1 MIVTSKHNKPSHAIM
16 AVCTDHAVHCSSCS
30 SHEQRRLGQKLGL
43 AYSAKLYAIAFL
55 IVTFG
60 RFALFA
66 VCGLSVHMLA

>member
-1 MIVTSKHNKPSHAIM
+1 MLSWLFAQIMLSIAAAVVATSS
-16 AVCTDHAVHCSSCS
+16 VV
-30 SHEQRRLGQKLGL
+30 LGKKLGL